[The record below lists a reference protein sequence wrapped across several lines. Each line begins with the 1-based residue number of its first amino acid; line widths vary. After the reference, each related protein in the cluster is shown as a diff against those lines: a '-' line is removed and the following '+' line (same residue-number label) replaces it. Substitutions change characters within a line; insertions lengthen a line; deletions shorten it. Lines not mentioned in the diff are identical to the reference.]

1 MATSSYFVGIG
12 AWERMTIGLLFAV
25 VDRCDGD
32 LAHAAE
38 TTGMSEATMRRA
50 VADARAADLPKFYA
64 VVRIEVEPDS
74 WKRMLARMLLAVI
87 DEASS
92 LASAAAVLGLRKSAL
107 RGRVRRARWLLRG
120 TSRGSASTATCV
132 ATSAG
137 IADCRSTNDNTAR
150 GRELGE
156 G

>member
-1 MATSSYFVGIG
+1 
-12 AWERMTIGLLFAV
+12 LFAV
-25 VDRCDGD
+25 VDRCNGD
-32 LAHAAE
+32 LARAAE
-38 TTGMSEATMRRA
+38 TLGMSEVAVWRA
-50 VADARAADLPKFYA
+50 VADARVANLPKIYA
-64 VVRIEVEPDS
+64 VVCIEIEPDS

-132 ATSAG
+132 ATSSG

-150 GRELGE
+150 RRELGE

>member
-12 AWERMTIGLLFAV
+12 AWERMTIELLFAV

-32 LAHAAE
+32 LARAAE
-38 TTGMSEATMRRA
+38 TMGMSEATMRRT
-50 VADARAADLPKFYA
+50 VADARAANLRKFYA

-120 TSRGSASTATCV
+120 TGHTATCI
-132 ATSAG
+132 TTNSG
-137 IADCRSTNDNTAR
+137 IAESRSTKDNSAR
-150 GRELGE
+150 GLEWGE